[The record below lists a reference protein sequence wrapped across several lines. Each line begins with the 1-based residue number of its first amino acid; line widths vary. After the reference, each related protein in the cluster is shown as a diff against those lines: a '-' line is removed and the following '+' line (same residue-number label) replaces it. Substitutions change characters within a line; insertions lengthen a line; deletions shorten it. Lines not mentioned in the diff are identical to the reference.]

1 MATKKTLTIKVLKN
15 KKDDKESSI
24 ALDPQVFAQKAGKAT
39 LAQVLRAY
47 IYNSHQQTKKTKT
60 RGEVDLTKAKVYRQK
75 GTGNAR
81 HGAKS
86 APIYVGGGVA
96 HGPKGHI
103 TRLKL
108 PKKIRN
114 QVLKSLLSSKLAEE
128 KLCLLSLEKLEKP
141 KTSLIA
147 SILKL
152 NKLDNQKLNLV
163 LNKKDQDENANLLVS
178 TRNLKDLKMVS
189 SASLNPY
196 HLSRNS
202 IFILTQN
209 SLESITKRLTAK

>member
-1 MATKKTLTIKVLKN
+1 MATKKTLKLKVLKN
-15 KKDDKESSI
+15 KKDDKDVSI
-24 ALDPQVFAQKAGKAT
+24 SLDPQVFSQKSDKKT
-39 LAQVLRAY
+39 IAQVIRAY
-47 IYNSHQQTKKTKT
+47 VYNSHQQTKKTKT

-114 QVLKSLLSSKLAEE
+114 QVLRSLLSNKLTEE
-128 KLCLLSLEKLEKP
+128 KLWALSLKKLEKP

-147 SILKL
+147 DILKL
-152 NKLDNQKLNLV
+152 NKLDNQKVNLV
-163 LNKKDQDENANLLVS
+163 LNKKDQDENENLLIS
-178 TRNLKDLKMVS
+178 ARNLKDLKIVS

-196 HLSRNS
+196 HLSQNS
-202 IFILTQN
+202 TFILTKN
-209 SLESITKRLTAK
+209 SLESITKRLIAK